1 MQKFIATGRLTKD
14 AEVRYSADGK
24 GVAKFDFAISKRFKK
39 EGEADADFFSCV
51 AFGKTA
57 ETFDKLKVSK
67 GTKLLI
73 EGEVQ
78 NNNYTKQDGTKVYG
92 TQILVNS
99 FEFCESKGEAKPS
112 TPAPMPKQ
120 EADKWLN
127 IPDGIDSEL
136 PFE

>member
-14 AEVRYSADGK
+14 SEVRYSQGGQA
-24 GVAKFDFAISKRFKK
+24 VAKFDIAIGKRFKR

-57 ETFDKLKVSK
+57 ETIDKCKIAK

-78 NNNYTKQDGTKVYG
+78 NNNYTKDDGTKVYG

-99 FEFCESKGEAKPS
+99 FEFCESKASAQQEEPK
-112 TPAPMPKQ
+112 PMPNS
-120 EADKWLN
+120 DGFMN
-127 IPDGIDSEL
+127 IPDGIDEEL
-136 PFE
+136 PFN